1 MPPYQ
6 STPVQ
11 ISNSFTHGMQFQS
24 LQPLTGPQSVQH
36 NPGTELHFVTGV
48 VHIKTN
54 HSVFCVIWEGWIGQ
68 NKPSTDSKYI
78 IPHRQ
83 VLFDLHTDISCLPP
97 TVPPLL
103 VISQVST
110 SSCLISL
117 ITHTFIFLFPI
128 LINHHYTIN

>member
-11 ISNSFTHGMQFQS
+11 ISNSFTHGMQFQI
-24 LQPLTGPQSVQH
+24 LQPRTGPQSLQH

-54 HSVFCVIWEGWIGQ
+54 RSVVCVIWGGWTGH
-68 NKPSTDSKYI
+68 NKPFTDSNSI

-83 VLFDLHTDISCLPP
+83 VLFDLCTDISCLPP

-110 SSCLISL
+110 SSCLINL
-117 ITHTFIFLFPI
+117 ITNPFILIFPI
-128 LINHHYTIN
+128 LINNHYIIN